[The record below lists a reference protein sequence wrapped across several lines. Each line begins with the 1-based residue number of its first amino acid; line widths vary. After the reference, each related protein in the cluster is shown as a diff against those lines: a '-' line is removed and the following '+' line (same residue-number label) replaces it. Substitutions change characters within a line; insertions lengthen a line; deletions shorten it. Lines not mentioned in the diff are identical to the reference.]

1 MNKNLQAYP
10 KEEVTALKRMYW
22 RSNFLESCFNMV
34 RLQGLGFG
42 YAMIPMLEYYY
53 KDDPEG
59 FKAALN
65 RHTQFFNTSPNVVTF
80 NLGVAAAMEKE
91 AAVNPDF
98 DPAAINAVKTALLG
112 PTAGIGDAIFWV
124 VLRTLAAGIGISLAQ
139 SGSILGAV
147 VFVLLINVPSFIGR
161 WYLEIAS
168 YTTGTQLVQK
178 MDESGLITL
187 ISKAAGIIGLTMV
200 GAMVASN
207 VSLSTPLT
215 LNFGDVPFELQSAF
229 DMIMPGFLPLM
240 LSLLVIALLRKN
252 VKANWIIIG
261 MMVVAI
267 AGRCIGIL

>member
-53 KDDPEG
+53 KDNPEG
-59 FKAALN
+59 LKEALN
-65 RHTQFFNTSPNVVTF
+65 RHTQFFNTCPNVVTF

-91 AAVNPDF
+91 AASNPNF
-98 DPAAINAVKTALLG
+98 DPAAINSVKTALLG

-139 SGSILGAV
+139 TGSILGAI
-147 VFVLLINVPSFIGR
+147 VFVLLINVPSFVGR

-168 YTTGTQLVQK
+168 YTTGTKLVQK

-240 LSLLVIALLRKN
+240 LSLLVNALLRKN

-267 AGRCIGIL
+267 AGRFIGIL